1 MGGLHDIFL
10 CCLLW
15 SHQLRL
21 RPEGAKHSA
30 SLCPWCF
37 FFRWLCP
44 TLFVFFHTLDRNEGT
59 KKSKRCLMVI
69 LRDCPGTSWHF
80 LLFETTVFFKPPV
93 LKTLQTLTVFDCSC
107 PNSPFGCRLWSDG
120 GYNDNEIKLMLKR
133 IAPHFLRHGSSN
145 FKFQCFVYHIVGQIV
160 IVFQIKHKP
169 SLRCLPITILIDI
182 VL

>member
-10 CCLLW
+10 CCLPW

-37 FFRWLCP
+37 FSLAVCP
-44 TLFVFFHTLDRNEGT
+44 TLFFSTHWIEMKVPTIQKIFI
-59 KKSKRCLMVI
+59 VI
-69 LRDCPGTSWHF
+69 LRDCPGTSRHF

-145 FKFQCFVYHIVGQIV
+145 FKFQCFVYHIVGQIAF
-160 IVFQIKHKP
+160 VFQIKHKP